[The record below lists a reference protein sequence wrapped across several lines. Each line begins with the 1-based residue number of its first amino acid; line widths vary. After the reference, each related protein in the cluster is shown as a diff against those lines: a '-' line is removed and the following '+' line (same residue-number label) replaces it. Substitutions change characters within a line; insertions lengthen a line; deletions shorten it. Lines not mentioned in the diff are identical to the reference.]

1 MKRTSFTIQI
11 DGHRWTVKLKA
22 PGTKTAGVPDIGLCD
37 YDSKT
42 IFVKPG
48 AQQDTI
54 LRHEVLH
61 ARLPDFSEDAILSL
75 EQALY
80 DADLALKAIGCP

>member
-1 MKRTSFTIQI
+1 MHTFTTLI
-11 DGHRWTVKLKA
+11 GGKKWTVKMQK
-22 PGTKTAGVPDIGLCD
+22 PPKRSNVGLCD
-37 YDSKT
+37 YDT
-42 IFVKPG
+42 HTLFVTPG

-61 ARLPDFSEDAILSL
+61 ARLPDFDEDAILSI

-80 DADLALKAIGCP
+80 DASIALQQVGKP

>member
-1 MKRTSFTIQI
+1 MQRKSYTTTI
-11 DGHRWTVKLKA
+11 DGKKWTVKLQR
-22 PGTKTAGVPDIGLCD
+22 PSQHGIVGLCD
-37 YDSKT
+37 YDQKIIYVT
-42 IFVKPG
+42 PG

-61 ARLPDFSEDAILSL
+61 ARLPDFEESAILSI

-80 DADLALKAIGCP
+80 DADNGLRLIGKP

>member
-1 MKRTSFTIQI
+1 MTCSTYFIQI
-11 DGHRWTVKLKA
+11 CDKKWKVKLQR
-22 PGTKTAGVPDIGLCD
+22 PPSPNDVGMCD
-37 YDSKT
+37 YST
-42 IFVKPG
+42 RTLWVTPG

-61 ARLPDFSEDAILSL
+61 ARLPDFDEDAILSI

-80 DADLALKAIGCP
+80 DADAGLRKIGSP

>member
-1 MKRTSFTIQI
+1 MAKKYYTTLI
-11 DGHRWTVKLKA
+11 GGAKWNVKLQKPPEHGA
-22 PGTKTAGVPDIGLCD
+22 VGLCD
-37 YDSKT
+37 YDKKT
-42 IFVKPG
+42 LYVTPG

-61 ARLPDFSEDAILSL
+61 ARLPDFDEAAILSI

-80 DADLALKAIGCP
+80 DANKGLQFIGQP